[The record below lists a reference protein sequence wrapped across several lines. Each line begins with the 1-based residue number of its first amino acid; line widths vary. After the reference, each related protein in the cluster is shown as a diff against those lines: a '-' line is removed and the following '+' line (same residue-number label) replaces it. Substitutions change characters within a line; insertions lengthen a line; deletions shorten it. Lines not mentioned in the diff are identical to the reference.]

1 PSKFLITI
9 VSATQGIPFTPLIE
23 MIVVILLFDILREAN
38 SRMPQIAGLSLSI
51 VGAIILGDAAVK
63 AGLLSAPAVMIGAMS
78 GIGLYTMPDNT
89 MLFMLLRIGFALLG
103 GYIGI
108 LGILLGAMFVVSYL
122 VSLDQFGTPYLAPIA
137 PSITNDKMDA
147 LYKKPLPDLQKRETS
162 AMSIRG
168 KD

>member
-1 PSKFLITI
+1 
-9 VSATQGIPFTPLIE
+9 
-23 MIVVILLFDILREAN
+23 
-38 SRMPQIAGLSLSI
+38 
-51 VGAIILGDAAVK
+51 
-63 AGLLSAPAVMIGAMS
+63 LLSAPAAMIGAMS

-89 MLFMLLRIGFALLG
+89 MLFMLLRMGCALLG
-103 GYIGI
+103 GYVGI

-147 LYKKPLPDLQKRETS
+147 LYKKPLQDLQQRETS